1 MPKTESQSSSTYLK
15 RRRWTAEEAKQAL
28 TALDQSGLSPGAFA
42 AREGLSPQRLWRW
55 RRQLGTPAAATF
67 EEIVRRDAGSIL
79 EGEATAPAPLG
90 ADRFEIVL
98 VSGRVVRVPALF
110 DATALRQLLAIV
122 DEVRAC

>member
-1 MPKTESQSSSTYLK
+1 MPKPKNPSSTYLN
-15 RRRWTAEEAKQAL
+15 RRRWTVEEAKQAL

-55 RRQLGTPAAATF
+55 RRQIGTSAPAAF
-67 EEIVRRDAGSIL
+67 EEIVGHDAASML
-79 EGEATAPAPLG
+79 RGEAKAGAPVG
-90 ADRFEIVL
+90 AERSEIVL
-98 VSGRVVRVPALF
+98 ASGRVVRVPPSF